1 MLTVRAALAPKI
13 AAAAEVKRKALYDE
27 LSHTSGGSGIKYAA
41 LPNRSS
47 APGQSPILQQGDL
60 RDMVD
65 AQEVRDLLWYV
76 GMFPDDLAGRKKAH
90 ALEYG
95 YSKGNLAARGYLER
109 VKSDPVST
117 KAAKDAA
124 QRG

>member
-1 MLTVRAALAPKI
+1 MQAVRSKLAPKV
-13 AAAAEVKRKALYDE
+13 AAAAEVKRQALYDE

-47 APGQSPILQQGDL
+47 APGQSPILQTGDL

-65 AQEVRDLLWYV
+65 AQEVKDLLWYV

-95 YSKGNLAARGYLER
+95 YSKGGLAARGYLER
-109 VKSDPVST
+109 VKSDPIST
-117 KAAKDAA
+117 REAKEAA
-124 QRG
+124 QRR